1 MNENKI
7 IKSISFTRSDKF
19 EMQLYNHAM
28 NHNAFA
34 TYVKRLI
41 QRDLEEGKK
50 FDFQIEE
57 SQTID
62 RLNKRIEELELALS
76 KVENLIKEVK

>member
-1 MNENKI
+1 MSNNKI
-7 IKSISFTRSDKF
+7 VKTMSFSKSDNF

-28 NHNAFA
+28 KHAAFA
-34 TYVKRLI
+34 TYIKRLI

-62 RLNKRIEELELALS
+62 ELNKRIKELELTIS
-76 KVENLIKEVK
+76 KVENIIKEVK

>member
-7 IKSISFTRSDKF
+7 IKSISFTKSDNF
-19 EMQLYNHAM
+19 EMQLYSHAM
-28 NHNAFA
+28 KHSAFA

-41 QRDLEEGKK
+41 QRDLEDGKK

-62 RLNKRIEELELALS
+62 KLNKRIKELELTLA
-76 KVENLIKEVK
+76 KVENVIKEVK